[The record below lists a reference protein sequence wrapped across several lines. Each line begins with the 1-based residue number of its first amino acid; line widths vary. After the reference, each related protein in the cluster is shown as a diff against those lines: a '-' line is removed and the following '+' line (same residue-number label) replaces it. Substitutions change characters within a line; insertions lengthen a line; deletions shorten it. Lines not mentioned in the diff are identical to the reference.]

1 MNIWRNFSDNSTINY
16 PSNRAT
22 VARKSVAEVRSCLP
36 LGVIMPATF
45 RVSDNRAQFYQAS
58 ETFTL
63 PKYKLLLRTHII
75 CKQESA
81 LGKCILYTNLS
92 HKTLNRKL
100 NKNNVFLN
108 MEVQVTVCHSITYQ
122 NDWISAADD

>member
-1 MNIWRNFSDNSTINY
+1 M
-16 PSNRAT
+16 
-22 VARKSVAEVRSCLP
+22 ARKVVAEVRSCLT
-36 LGVIMPATF
+36 LGVIMLATF

-92 HKTLNRKL
+92 HKTLNT
-100 NKNNVFLN
+100 VFLN

>member
-1 MNIWRNFSDNSTINY
+1 M
-16 PSNRAT
+16 
-22 VARKSVAEVRSCLP
+22 ARKVVAELRSCLT
-36 LGVIMPATF
+36 LGVIMLATF

-81 LGKCILYTNLS
+81 LVKCILYTNLS

>member
-1 MNIWRNFSDNSTINY
+1 M
-16 PSNRAT
+16 
-22 VARKSVAEVRSCLP
+22 ARKVVAEVRSCLT
-36 LGVIMPATF
+36 LGVIMLATF
-45 RVSDNRAQFYQAS
+45 RVSDNRAQFYHAS

-81 LGKCILYTNLS
+81 LVKCILYTNLS
-92 HKTLNRKL
+92 HKTYRKL
-100 NKNNVFLN
+100 NKNNVFFN